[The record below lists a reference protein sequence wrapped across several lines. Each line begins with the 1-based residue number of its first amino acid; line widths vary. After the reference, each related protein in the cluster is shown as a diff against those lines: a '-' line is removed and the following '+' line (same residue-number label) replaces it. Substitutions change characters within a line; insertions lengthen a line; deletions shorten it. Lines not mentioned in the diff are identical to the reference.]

1 MRLQLGKM
9 ILKTLNNMMVKTYQL
24 PVCEPAKGLIQG
36 PTEFRDYLEKIKID
50 LEDLKVDKYLEL
62 SSNPQ

>member
-1 MRLQLGKM
+1 
-9 ILKTLNNMMVKTYQL
+9 MMVKTYQL

-36 PTEFRDYLEKIKID
+36 PTESRDYLEKIKID